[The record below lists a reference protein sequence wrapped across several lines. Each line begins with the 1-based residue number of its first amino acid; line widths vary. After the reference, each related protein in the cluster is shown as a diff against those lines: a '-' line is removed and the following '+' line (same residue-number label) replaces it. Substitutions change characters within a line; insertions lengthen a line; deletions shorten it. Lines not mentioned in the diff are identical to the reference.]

1 MVNPIG
7 AGFLAGG
14 ILARNAGPKAAF
26 GGGIAFA
33 AFSAAID
40 LFLRRET
47 AELVPLITIAFLITH
62 ANQII
67 ARIEVASILFALY
80 RLIFIVGYHTLYSN
94 LTHYLTTSLAELKHE
109 HTGTPVV
116 RVLSRVPG
124 RKLKSVGEQADSGS
138 TISFIFLT
146 VCDHSMMVG
155 VIRADR
161 V

>member
-94 LTHYLTTSLAELKHE
+94 LTHYLSRS
-109 HTGTPVV
+109 TPFSTM
-116 RVLSRVPG
+116 LSHSYIGLLNIPIPT
-124 RKLKSVGEQADSGS
+124 KLWLWHNKPRCQGLLHLCIDWEVYVS
-138 TISFIFLT
+138 
-146 VCDHSMMVG
+146 
-155 VIRADR
+155 
-161 V
+161 

>member
-47 AELVPLITIAFLITH
+47 AE
-62 ANQII
+62 
-67 ARIEVASILFALY
+67 
-80 RLIFIVGYHTLYSN
+80 
-94 LTHYLTTSLAELKHE
+94 
-109 HTGTPVV
+109 
-116 RVLSRVPG
+116 
-124 RKLKSVGEQADSGS
+124 
-138 TISFIFLT
+138 
-146 VCDHSMMVG
+146 
-155 VIRADR
+155 
-161 V
+161 